1 MHMIYMH
8 GSSVYDYKL
17 NLQVARIIAGKR
29 DSTSI
34 SGYGAPVANFRPL
47 LQQLLPDDNQKEFKA
62 E

>member
-1 MHMIYMH
+1 MH

-17 NLQVARIIAGKR
+17 NLQVARIITRKR

-34 SGYGAPVANFRPL
+34 WGSRTPVTNFRPL